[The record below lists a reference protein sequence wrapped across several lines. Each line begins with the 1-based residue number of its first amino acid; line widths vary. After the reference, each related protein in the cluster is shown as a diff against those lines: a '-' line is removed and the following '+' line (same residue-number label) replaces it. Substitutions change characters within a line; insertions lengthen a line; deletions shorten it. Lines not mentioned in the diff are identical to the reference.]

1 MPGSSTDSVANRC
14 GPLSLNNCH
23 IVNLHVFVQDS
34 EGRNGYGAA
43 AQTTTEHWLVAAK
56 GSDSKTA
63 RDSVGPYVKGNRPLH
78 AVHSNSSCG
87 SLPGLPSQKMSP
99 AETSPQKDADGLETA
114 QEQGMWLWAVPDADS
129 GMRVVGPPFVIAG
142 NTMSAEEKSEM
153 QAAQSQPIDVE
164 CSEVYTESPDL
175 GVLAAKAAE
184 ILADNL
190 FDDHRAAEA
199 ANVVQPE
206 GGLVVQPEGS
216 LAKKDSAVGVMV
228 LVGHGAAAVE
238 VAAASQ
244 EVRQREHDHGV
255 AAVEVAAAGGG
266 LSRPKLSDEDDL
278 LDMLADKA
286 GRS

>member
-1 MPGSSTDSVANRC
+1 MPGSSTDSVANRY
-14 GPLSLNNCH
+14 GPVYLNNCH

-56 GSDSKTA
+56 GSDSKTV

-78 AVHSNSSCG
+78 AVHSNSSRG

-99 AETSPQKDADGLETA
+99 AATSPQKDADGLETA
-114 QEQGMWLWAVPDADS
+114 GDQGIW
-129 GMRVVGPPFVIAG
+129 VGATASSHGAG

-153 QAAQSQPIDVE
+153 QAAQSQPIDIE
-164 CSEVYTESPDL
+164 CSEVHPESPDL
-175 GVLAAKAAE
+175 GVLAAKAAQ
-184 ILADNL
+184 IMADNL
-190 FDDHRAAEA
+190 FDDHCAAEA

-206 GGLVVQPEGS
+206 GGLVVQPEGG
-216 LAKKDSAVGVMV
+216 LAEKDSAVGVMV
-228 LVGHGAAAVE
+228 LVGHGVAAVE

-244 EVRQREHDHGV
+244 EVHQRERDHGV